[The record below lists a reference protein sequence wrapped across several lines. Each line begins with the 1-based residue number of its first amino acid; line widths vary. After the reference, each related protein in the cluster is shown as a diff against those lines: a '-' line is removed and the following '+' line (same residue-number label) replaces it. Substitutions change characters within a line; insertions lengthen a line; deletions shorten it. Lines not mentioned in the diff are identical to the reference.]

1 MKHQFAIRKWKRFL
15 SAGLSLAMAVSLLP
29 SIPARAELSE
39 SAKTT
44 PTPDKACSI
53 PLPADGSTNT
63 GNQPF
68 PRGAA
73 GSEVFRI
80 PAMITMETGEL
91 LAIADA
97 RYKQPTDGNGLDT
110 MASISGDGGETWEYC
125 FPFFFPDSY
134 QDAHRQ
140 STAFIDPGLLE
151 GPDGTIYCIAD
162 VFPTEYSI
170 QNIGARSGS
179 GYVDIDGTKRLALTD
194 NYSNVSTAPVDENDE
209 KYLYYVGEFCDG
221 YARILKREDNLPT
234 EYAVDEWYNLYTVDE
249 NGVCH
254 DDLKQKQINLI
265 NDDEREIQQNVYY
278 KDSMF
283 HVYQT
288 GYLWVITSKD
298 HGRTWEHP
306 TDIIPQVKTDDDQLL
321 LISPGCGLTANDG
334 TLVIGLYRFNGS
346 EDPQQASLMYS
357 SDNGETW
364 QRTENITTGG
374 WSSENEIVELEDGTL
389 RMFYRGGGGGK
400 ISYADFTKNPGG
412 GYDVGECVN
421 VDGCSVDSNCNMGAI
436 SYSKKINGKQ
446 AILFSCPGGPGRS
459 HGKIFTFLVNDDE
472 GKTLSLHHTYDV
484 PKSESNFVYSTL
496 TELQDGSIGFLWEE
510 GDQNANIWFNKIDI
524 ADLVAANA
532 SIENPDGSKYAAASA
547 NIAKGET
554 FTKTYAAPEDMESG
568 KNFITTPPNENVAT
582 ATVETKTELSVQM
595 PVYAHLK
602 NANSVSEAFG
612 TNVAPSDTLELT
624 DAEFTFKKS
633 GDKWHIKN
641 EATNQYLQIV
651 EGNSGPNAYFGA
663 SAKDIMVDESA
674 SGSGIF
680 RLHRIY
686 DKSSLPTE
694 QNIDGY
700 AIFHEPYKSFNIGS
714 GSGNATSSNFIFW
727 EQSQNPSDDSKVP
740 GYRQASNPV
749 DGGKYLITVKSGGS
763 IILLW
768 PENGTSNQT
777 KLLAVKPSA
786 ASVKAYAHATNSSSL
801 ATAFATETAQP
812 ASIELADAEFLF
824 TKTGEGSYQ
833 IKNQATNQY
842 MTMYGSAATDYFE
855 STVRD
860 VVVTPQNNGTVFINC
875 PKTADNKVGYALF
888 YTTQCN
894 WNRASGTSDSS
905 YICGLT
911 LWERS
916 ESASEDSKIPGYQEA
931 AIEDADSMDGKSY
944 LITAKYNNRI
954 ILLYPQNGASNQ
966 PKLIVTKPGKTAV
979 KAYAHVSNNSD
990 LAAAFATETAQ
1001 PEIIEL
1007 ADAEF
1012 LFAKT
1017 GEGNYQIKNQATNQ
1031 YMTMYGSAA
1040 TDYFESTARD
1050 VVVTPQS
1057 DGTVFINCPST
1068 ADNKVGYA
1076 LFYTTQCNWNRAD
1089 TTSNSNFICGLTL
1102 WERSESAPEDSKI
1115 PGYQEAAIEDANSMD
1130 GKSYLITAKYNDRVI
1145 LLYPQNGAS
1154 NQPKLIEGPLDPS
1167 DDDAPSIVIP
1177 DPVIGRKTNILVS
1190 ITGVNSGFTKAVID
1204 GMEYRIHVTDDTALY
1219 PTGEPIDIPYI
1230 SSYQVSEADAAI
1242 ADAADAPDAKL
1253 ALYDYASPKAG
1264 SITTFSKTA
1273 NKDLDIADAEFTF
1286 TQDAE
1291 NEGKWIIQ
1299 SGDKYLVQIESGH
1312 KLFSN
1317 EPRPMTVPQTDDA
1330 GTFHIYNH
1338 AEGENGRYVMLVSSA
1353 MSFNATGGLENKA
1366 DYRYELTFWKK
1377 DASATESPLPGYRKV
1392 TAGEGIENNGVY
1404 LITYVLQENE
1414 TEYAILLYPKDEDS
1428 IDNSSALTKLA
1439 RMDTMVRILPKTS
1452 GQFHITID
1460 GREYTWNFVD
1470 PSCQHQEDK
1479 HPIKGYAEAECEAAG
1494 YTGDSVC
1501 SLCGSVITKGTVVPA
1516 KKHTWNSVRIQEL
1529 TDAKNGIYL
1538 QTCKNN
1544 PMHQKKTFVY
1554 ASAYGQLK
1562 EMFQNAPE
1570 EISDNKKALYKEADV
1585 TALKAA
1591 YEAGTAVAKKPAAEQ
1606 TNKEM
1611 YGSMEDLKTA
1621 GKQLHSH
1628 RDGLETDLAQTLAKA
1643 LPIKTAGK
1651 QESNSQAAWDAFSNA
1666 FTNADKPETIQK
1678 NYAELET
1685 IVTSLKT
1692 ALFALNQESAKAGLT
1707 ALYNQHKDKEKGDY
1721 SDSTWPIFTKALQDA
1736 KEILDKASAS
1746 VSEIVHAQQALEKAL
1761 EELRTNADETAASPE
1776 SIVYTPPIADQYP
1789 KAAVVSAGD
1798 NNSSHTKQ
1806 VSDWMEESSALTEN
1820 NPDVKTVIT
1829 NKDGIWGFNGQ
1840 LKSDSAKYNVS
1851 GENHTMAISMKLW
1864 LNKIETS
1871 QQVEILAKG
1880 EQYSL
1885 QLKQTASG
1893 SPALTLWMRNGSD
1906 AAYPTVTY
1914 PLNNGDHV
1922 GKWLDVV
1929 LIISGNNYQSIYV
1942 NGDCSEENSNK
1953 PVLSS
1958 ASEPFTIGY
1967 RAGGDGIPF
1976 TSEYGYLADI
1986 KFYDCQTEDISEGQT
2001 RDYGAI
2007 ANLLHAKT
2015 PAAMISA
2022 DAYDTKTTWSAIAGD
2037 QSETAME
2044 PMAKFEADTIYKASA
2059 TFTAHDY
2066 FHFSDTEEFCA
2077 AVADTVDADRSNAVV
2092 NVSVAENQKT
2102 MTVEVTYPLQ
2112 SPLDIAKDAVMH
2124 ALKAAKSTYDKGQGS
2139 YSDET
2144 WSAFKTAYENALNAP
2159 ENADADTLNELA
2171 KELSDAQK
2179 ALTRSTEKAKEV
2191 LNAAIAAADAMYQE
2205 GEEIYTTESFEPFR
2219 AAYEAA
2225 KNAPANA
2232 TADELQKLAD
2242 DLDAARQTLSLDNS
2256 KVLSN
2261 ATVSATAAENK
2272 IKNIGQGTYTTK
2284 SWSAFTE
2291 AYNALKA
2298 ELEKGDEADAFKLH
2312 ELKKAMEK
2320 AEAELTIDTDW
2331 VNAKNELEKALNAAS
2346 AIYAEGK
2353 KTYTDETWN
2362 AFITAYQNA
2371 ASKKNASVA
2380 NSTAAALNELAIAL
2394 NQARTSLK
2402 VSSPVSPVTSINK
2415 NGVRYVIKNAAKKT
2429 AVAEKG
2435 LNKKTL
2441 KKVVIPSAVTINGVS
2456 YKVTEIKAKAF
2467 QNFTRITSVTI
2478 GKNVTKIGNQSF
2490 SGCKKLKT
2498 LIFKGKKVPAF
2509 VSKPFKKTPS
2519 KMNVKLAKGMKSKD
2533 KRKMKTRLVKAG
2545 VNKKAKIK

>member
-1 MKHQFAIRKWKRFL
+1 M
-15 SAGLSLAMAVSLLP
+15 
-29 SIPARAELSE
+29 
-39 SAKTT
+39 
-44 PTPDKACSI
+44 
-53 PLPADGSTNT
+53 
-63 GNQPF
+63 
-68 PRGAA
+68 
-73 GSEVFRI
+73 
-80 PAMITMETGEL
+80 
-91 LAIADA
+91 
-97 RYKQPTDGNGLDT
+97 
-110 MASISGDGGETWEYC
+110 
-125 FPFFFPDSY
+125 
-134 QDAHRQ
+134 
-140 STAFIDPGLLE
+140 
-151 GPDGTIYCIAD
+151 
-162 VFPTEYSI
+162 
-170 QNIGARSGS
+170 
-179 GYVDIDGTKRLALTD
+179 
-194 NYSNVSTAPVDENDE
+194 
-209 KYLYYVGEFCDG
+209 
-221 YARILKREDNLPT
+221 KREDNLPT

-602 NANSVSEAFG
+602 NANSISEAFG

-641 EATNQYLQIV
+641 ETTNQYLQIT
-651 EGNSGPNAYFGA
+651 EGSSGPNAYFGA

-812 ASIELADAEFLF
+812 
-824 TKTGEGSYQ
+824 
-833 IKNQATNQY
+833 
-842 MTMYGSAATDYFE
+842 
-855 STVRD
+855 
-860 VVVTPQNNGTVFINC
+860 
-875 PKTADNKVGYALF
+875 
-888 YTTQCN
+888 
-894 WNRASGTSDSS
+894 
-905 YICGLT
+905 
-911 LWERS
+911 
-916 ESASEDSKIPGYQEA
+916 
-931 AIEDADSMDGKSY
+931 
-944 LITAKYNNRI
+944 
-954 ILLYPQNGASNQ
+954 
-966 PKLIVTKPGKTAV
+966 
-979 KAYAHVSNNSD
+979 
-990 LAAAFATETAQ
+990 
-1001 PEIIEL
+1001 EIIEL

-1057 DGTVFINCPST
+1057 NGTVFINCPNT

-1130 GKSYLITAKYNDRVI
+1130 GNSYLITAKYNDRVI

-1330 GTFHIYNH
+1330 DTFHIYNH

-1404 LITYVLQENE
+1404 LISYVLQENE

-1666 FTNADKPETIQK
+1666 FTNADKPEAIQK

-1942 NGDCSEENSNK
+1942 NGDCSAENSNK

-2124 ALKAAKSTYDKGQGS
+2124 ALKTAKSTYDKGQGS

-2159 ENADADTLNELA
+2159 ENADTDTLNELA

-2242 DLDAARQTLSLDNS
+2242 DLDAARQALSLDNN
-2256 KVLSN
+2256 KVLNN
-2261 ATVSATAAENK
+2261 ASASATAAENK

-2291 AYNALKA
+2291 AYHALKA

-2346 AIYAEGK
+2346 AIYAGGK
-2353 KTYTDETWN
+2353 NTYTDETWN
-2362 AFITAYQNA
+2362 AFVTAYQNA

-2380 NSTAAALNELAIAL
+2380 NSTAAALNELAKAL

-2402 VSSPVSPVTSINK
+2402 VSGPVSPVTSIDK
-2415 NGVRYVIKNAAKKT
+2415 NGVRYVITNAAKKT
-2429 AVAEKG
+2429 AMVEKG

-2441 KKVVIPSAVTINGVS
+2441 KKVVIPPTVTINDVS

-2467 QNFTRITSVTI
+2467 QNFTKISSVTI

-2498 LIFKGKKVPAF
+2498 LIFKGKKVPTF

-2533 KRKMKTRLVKAG
+2533 KKKMKSKLVKAG
-2545 VNKKAKIK
+2545 VSKKAKIK

>member
-1 MKHQFAIRKWKRFL
+1 MKHQFATRKWKRFL

-91 LAIADA
+91 LAIADT

-346 EDPQQASLMYS
+346 GDTQQASLMYS

-602 NANSVSEAFG
+602 NANSISEAFG

-641 EATNQYLQIV
+641 ETTNQYLQIT
-651 EGNSGPNAYFGA
+651 EGSSGPNAYFGA

-700 AIFHEPYKSFNIGS
+700 ATFHEPYKSFNIGS

-740 GYRQASNPV
+740 GYRQTSNPV

-812 ASIELADAEFLF
+812 
-824 TKTGEGSYQ
+824 
-833 IKNQATNQY
+833 
-842 MTMYGSAATDYFE
+842 
-855 STVRD
+855 
-860 VVVTPQNNGTVFINC
+860 
-875 PKTADNKVGYALF
+875 
-888 YTTQCN
+888 
-894 WNRASGTSDSS
+894 
-905 YICGLT
+905 
-911 LWERS
+911 
-916 ESASEDSKIPGYQEA
+916 
-931 AIEDADSMDGKSY
+931 
-944 LITAKYNNRI
+944 
-954 ILLYPQNGASNQ
+954 
-966 PKLIVTKPGKTAV
+966 
-979 KAYAHVSNNSD
+979 
-990 LAAAFATETAQ
+990 
-1001 PEIIEL
+1001 EIIEL

-1031 YMTMYGSAA
+1031 YMTMYGAAA

-1057 DGTVFINCPST
+1057 NGTVFINCPKT

-1115 PGYQEAAIEDANSMD
+1115 PGYQEAAIADADSMD
-1130 GKSYLITAKYNDRVI
+1130 GNSYLITAKYNDRVI

-1167 DDDAPSIVIP
+1167 DEDAPSIVIP

-1353 MSFNATGGLENKA
+1353 MSFNATGGLEDKA

-1392 TAGEGIENNGVY
+1392 TVGEGIENNGVY

-1885 QLKQTASG
+1885 QLKQTDSG

-2015 PAAMISA
+2015 PTAMISA

-2261 ATVSATAAENK
+2261 ASASATAAENK

-2291 AYNALKA
+2291 AYHALKA

-2362 AFITAYQNA
+2362 AFVTAYQNA

-2380 NSTAAALNELAIAL
+2380 SSTAAALNELTKAL

-2402 VSSPVSPVTSINK
+2402 VSGPVSPVTSIDK
-2415 NGVRYVIKNAAKKT
+2415 NGVRYVITNAAKKT
-2429 AVAEKG
+2429 AMVEKG

-2441 KKVVIPSAVTINGVS
+2441 KKVVIPPTVTINDVS

-2467 QNFTRITSVTI
+2467 QNFTKISSVTI

-2498 LIFKGKKVPAF
+2498 LIFKGKKVPTF

-2519 KMNVKLAKGMKSKD
+2519 KINVKLAKGMKSKD
-2533 KRKMKTRLVKAG
+2533 KKKMKSKLVKAG
-2545 VNKKAKIK
+2545 VSKKAKIK